1 MCIIQCYLS
10 IDHLPNILVYSL
22 LCFSNDTYL
31 LGDHVLEDETK
42 PLCELGIYDYS
53 DDSGTLYLEVGKSK
67 SAQNF
72 INITIITVTGN
83 DTNSVK
89 FNKNNTSVVIHK
101 PGRVFVD
108 LNLDMTLTELRQ
120 RVDRELF
127 PQNYDPLSST
137 LTPSLPSPQPSGSR
151 RFRSSRPCFPD
162 EHEPYELLYEHD
174 EEGREETL
182 RSLVITDNACLY
194 YEEGAP
200 PVRGEISLN
209 IYVWGSNELIEAEG
223 LCERLSSIAKH
234 DPSIAAAA
242 AGVANII
249 TNTSS
254 NGSNGIAQ
262 TNTNTTIVD
271 ASTDVEMTTDEPVST
286 VTNTTPTPTHIK
298 QRQDLL
304 INLGPIK
311 VQEQQSISELYTL
324 IYNTYLSAAAT
335 TATTGDNEKAKLSI
349 AVPVAVAEDHFL
361 LRELRPDSLPG
372 QFMLLYTVVCGMLLA
387 ALLSIECYHI
397 YKCVSYLI
405 YCIFYY
411 ILYTGKVLWPE
422 DASDGKGGKG
432 KAASSAVTDIS
443 AIGTGASAKTRST
456 AAAATTTTTT
466 TTATKLRD
474 RKNLPCRNDCDIVIH
489 IINKSYKEAY
499 TAPGAFRVWVHR
511 LTNDLGSR
519 EQVRA

>member
-1 MCIIQCYLS
+1 M
-10 IDHLPNILVYSL
+10 
-22 LCFSNDTYL
+22 
-31 LGDHVLEDETK
+31 
-42 PLCELGIYDYS
+42 
-53 DDSGTLYLEVGKSK
+53 GKSK

-72 INITIITVTGN
+72 VNITVITVIGN
-83 DTNSVK
+83 DMNSVK

-108 LNLDMTLTELRQ
+108 LNLDMTLTDLRQ

-127 PQNYDPLSST
+127 PQNYDSLSST
-137 LTPSLPSPQPSGSR
+137 PTPSLPLQQPNGSR
-151 RFRSSRPCFPD
+151 RFRSGRPCFPD
-162 EHEPYELLYEHD
+162 EHEPYELLYERD
-174 EEGREETL
+174 EEGRDETL

-200 PVRGEISLN
+200 PVRGEIGLN
-209 IYVWGSNELIEAEG
+209 IYVWRSNELLEADG
-223 LCERLSSIAKH
+223 LCARLSSIAKTN
-234 DPSIAAAA
+234 STSTATAA
-242 AGVANII
+242 VTNII

-271 ASTDVEMTTDEPVST
+271 VSSTDVEMTTDEPVST
-286 VTNTTPTPTHIK
+286 VTNTTPTPTRIK

-335 TATTGDNEKAKLSI
+335 TATAGDNEKLSI

-361 LRELRPDSLPG
+361 LRELRPDYLPG

-387 ALLSIECYHI
+387 ALLSIESYHI

-405 YCIFYY
+405 YCILYY

-456 AAAATTTTTT
+456 AAAAATTTTTTT

-499 TAPGAFRVWVHR
+499 TAPGAFRVWVHL
-511 LTNDLGSR
+511 LTSDLGTR
-519 EQVRA
+519 DQVRALPIHNLIILTLCLF